1 MTEKELAK
9 ILKFIA
15 GAYPKKFEFPKQTK
29 EASAS
34 LIEIWKTFL
43 GGYDIRLAFPALK
56 KLIVNEPD
64 WPPTVGQVVRAIEE
78 LKTPEQD
85 KLTAGEA
92 WKAVLKAIRIHGCA
106 YGTEKAMN
114 SLPVKVREAVRCVG
128 GLYVIGMSDE
138 TETYMMNQFIKAYNE
153 ISDKYDRQERLPRAV
168 REETKR
174 IAEKFKDVRPAIEG
188 QIGGKK

>member
-1 MTEKELAK
+1 MTDKELVK
-9 ILKFIA
+9 LLDFIA
-15 GAYPKKFEFPKQTK
+15 NSYPKKFNFPKQTK
-29 EASAS
+29 EATSS
-34 LIEIWKTFL
+34 LIATWKTFL

-78 LKTPEQD
+78 VKAPEQD
-85 KLTAGEA
+85 KFTAGEA
-92 WKAVLKAIRIHGCA
+92 WKAVLRAIHIHGCA

-114 SLPVKVREAVRCVG
+114 SLPGKVRAAVQCVG

-138 TETYMMNQFIKAYNE
+138 TQTYMMNQFVKAYNE
-153 ISDKYDRQERLPRAV
+153 LSDKCDRQERLPKGIRQ
-168 REETKR
+168 ETKR
-174 IAEKFKDVRPAIEG
+174 LAEKFKDVRPAIEG